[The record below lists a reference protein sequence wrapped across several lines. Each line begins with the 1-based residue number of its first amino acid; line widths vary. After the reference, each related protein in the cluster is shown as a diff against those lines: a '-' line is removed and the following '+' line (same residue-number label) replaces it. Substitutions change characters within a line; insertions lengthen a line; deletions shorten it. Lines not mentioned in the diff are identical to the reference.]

1 MTNVLCQIFYDKRTH
16 HLIIESIL
24 NFYLGFDEICES
36 VMKCWSSQFAFVPIE
51 YKRGYGQLINSPMAV
66 VIQEMVNC
74 DSAGVIFTCNPIN
87 GDERLITITANYGLG
102 EVSLTIIF

>member
-1 MTNVLCQIFYDKRTH
+1 
-16 HLIIESIL
+16 
-24 NFYLGFDEICES
+24 
-36 VMKCWSSQFAFVPIE
+36 MKCWSSQFAFVPIE

-74 DSAGVIFTCNPIN
+74 DSAGVIFTCNPIS

>member
-1 MTNVLCQIFYDKRTH
+1 
-16 HLIIESIL
+16 
-24 NFYLGFDEICES
+24 
-36 VMKCWSSQFAFVPIE
+36 
-51 YKRGYGQLINSPMAV
+51 MAV

-102 EVSLTIIF
+102 EVSLTIIFLIISYTLKSLFKNLKKVVLITVIITSNNYLLIILYDIF